1 MTLAWCGHNG
11 KSAAALVDT
20 AGSNICLV
28 HQCPTVS
35 NMQLRTLWTPNCN
48 QLIFVRPGQDFLG
61 IPTHS
66 AKQKGQL
73 LLEAVLDR
81 TTTCI
86 LKTLPKEQRTQR
98 ISVSTKITVFLPPI
112 MTNLQLQNLNQT
124 KVSKIG
130 PSLSLI
136 NSTKLSYKILFKRS
150 TPTLQ
155 GILYWRTHQ

>member
-1 MTLAWCGHNG
+1 MARVRQLWWTLLVPIYAW
-11 KSAAALVDT
+11 STSVQ
-20 AGSNICLV
+20 
-28 HQCPTVS
+28 QCPTVS

-81 TTTCI
+81 TTNMYTQNI
-86 LKTLPKEQRTQR
+86 AKGTQRTQR

-112 MTNLQLQNLNQT
+112 MTNLQLQNLDQT

-155 GILYWRTHQ
+155 GILYWRTH